1 MLYMWFSENPN
12 VEVHS
17 YVKNGKYAV
26 VNNTYEPQETVVWKG
41 DGSSFELKLD
51 ANQIIWYGI

>member
-1 MLYMWFSENPN
+1 FSENPN

-41 DGSSFELKLD
+41 DGSSFELKLE